1 MTDYFRRRALGA
13 AVVTGIVAVAV
24 AGIFVLHA
32 DAAYLFDGLTSRAL
46 AIVVASVVFGCTSLV
61 LVLRREHRW
70 SRWLSAA
77 AVATVV
83 VAWGVAQS
91 PYLLPETVTV
101 AAAAAP
107 TGTLTALL
115 VATGAVAV
123 LVLPFLGLLYVL
135 DQRNLL
141 PEEGVE

>member
-1 MTDYFRRRALGA
+1 MAL
-13 AVVTGIVAVAV
+13 
-24 AGIFVLHA
+24 
-32 DAAYLFDGLTSRAL
+32 
-46 AIVVASVVFGCTSLV
+46 
-61 LVLRREHRW
+61 
-70 SRWLSAA
+70 AA

-135 DQRNLL
+135 DQRILL

>member
-1 MTDYFRRRALGA
+1 M
-13 AVVTGIVAVAV
+13 
-24 AGIFVLHA
+24 
-32 DAAYLFDGLTSRAL
+32 
-46 AIVVASVVFGCTSLV
+46 
-61 LVLRREHRW
+61 
-70 SRWLSAA
+70 
-77 AVATVV
+77 V

-123 LVLPFLGLLYVL
+123 LMLPFLGLLYVL